1 MKQRDR
7 SGIAGRRGLLL
18 GGLAMV
24 GASTALATGRPLA
37 AAGDAGD
44 IEQPAVADLAHF
56 MARAQAMKALA
67 IETGDQAY
75 GAVVVREGRIV
86 GQAPSRVV
94 VNHDPTAHAE
104 TEAIRDAARRL
115 GTADLS
121 GCQLISTS
129 PGLPDVRDRSLLG
142 PDRRHGPRRRPGVRR
157 PASIPALLRGPPE
170 KDVRRGRLTPPAG

>member
-1 MKQRDR
+1 MEPRYGSR
-7 SGIAGRRGLLL
+7 ITARRGLLL

-37 AAGDAGD
+37 AARDAGD

-56 MARAQAMKALA
+56 MARAQAMKRLA

-121 GCQLISTS
+121 GCSLYSTS
-129 PGLPDVRDRSLLG
+129 RACQMCETAAYWAQIDTMVHGAALESAGRPQY
-142 PDRRHGPRRRPGVRR
+142 RRC
-157 PASIPALLRGPPE
+157 
-170 KDVRRGRLTPPAG
+170 

>member
-1 MKQRDR
+1 MKQRPD
-7 SGIAGRRGLLL
+7 SGITARRGLLL
-18 GGLAMV
+18 SGLAIL
-24 GASTALATGRPLA
+24 GASAALATGRSSA
-37 AAGDAGD
+37 AAGNAGE
-44 IEQPAVADLAHF
+44 IEQPEVADPAQF
-56 MARAQAMKALA
+56 MARAQAMKRLA

-129 PGLPDVRDRSLLG
+129 RACQMCETAAYWAQIDTMVHGAALESAGRPQY
-142 PDRRHGPRRRPGVRR
+142 RRC
-157 PASIPALLRGPPE
+157 
-170 KDVRRGRLTPPAG
+170 

>member
-1 MKQRDR
+1 MDSRYGNK
-7 SGIAGRRGLLL
+7 ITARRGLLL

-37 AAGDAGD
+37 AAGDAGN

-56 MARAQAMKALA
+56 MARAQAMKRLA

-75 GAVVVREGRIV
+75 GAVVIRQGRIV

-129 PGLPDVRDRSLLG
+129 RACQMCETAAYWAQIDAMVHGAALESAGRPQY
-142 PDRRHGPRRRPGVRR
+142 RRC
-157 PASIPALLRGPPE
+157 
-170 KDVRRGRLTPPAG
+170 